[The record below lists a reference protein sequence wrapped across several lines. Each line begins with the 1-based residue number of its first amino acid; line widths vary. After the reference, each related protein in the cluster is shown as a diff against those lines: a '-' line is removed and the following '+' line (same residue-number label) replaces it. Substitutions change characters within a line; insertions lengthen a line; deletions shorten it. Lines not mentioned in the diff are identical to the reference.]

1 MHELAIAQA
10 LLDIAEAAARG
21 RRVTVVEVR
30 VGHLRQVVPD
40 ALTFSFELV
49 AHGTVVEGAQ
59 LVLEE
64 VPPAGRCRSCAAEG
78 ALDALPLRCRSCGS
92 WDVEVT
98 RGEELVVDTIEIEEE
113 TVMSGSAAGHER

>member
-21 RRVTVVEVR
+21 RRVVGVEVR

-49 AHGTVVEGAQ
+49 AHGTVVDGAQ

-64 VPPAGRCRSCAAEG
+64 VAPAGRCRSCGAEG
-78 ALDALPLRCRSCGS
+78 ELDALPVRCRACGS

-98 RGEELVVDTIEIEEE
+98 RGEELLVDTIEIEED
-113 TVMSGSAAGHER
+113 TVMSGSAADHER